1 MLFCWQCDD
10 VLCSVK
16 QRTPH
21 VFSLSQNWTRKSA
34 GKPQIWRL
42 ERIADVSCRCFFQT
56 IQWHFFFVKNLVIYP
71 WKKCYSSQTALRG
84 TAPWDWPRILL
95 HLNTGE
101 MVLNSKFQFVN
112 YFYGFDWVK
121 YNVWRKN
128 GIGRMRYA
136 VPKSCIIH
144 KRSPIGSSEQS
155 DLALLRLLAL
165 LAKAVVECQ
174 GHVLFE
180 IWSWFCCCKDCKW
193 LKWRFILC
201 TKFLVRWF
209 SVTLKMW
216 LENGCSLHH

>member
-1 MLFCWQCDD
+1 MFP
-10 VLCSVK
+10 V
-16 QRTPH
+16 
-21 VFSLSQNWTRKSA
+21 
-34 GKPQIWRL
+34 
-42 ERIADVSCRCFFQT
+42 DVSFKQSNDT
-56 IQWHFFFVKNLVIYP
+56 LFFVKNLVIYP

-144 KRSPIGSSEQS
+144 KKKKPDREFWAVRPCAAAAIGSPCKSCCGVPRPRTFW
-155 DLALLRLLAL
+155 DLIMVLLLQKLWMIEVAFY
-165 LAKAVVECQ
+165 AQ
-174 GHVLFE
+174 N
-180 IWSWFCCCKDCKW
+180 S
-193 LKWRFILC
+193 
-201 TKFLVRWF
+201 
-209 SVTLKMW
+209 
-216 LENGCSLHH
+216 

>member
-1 MLFCWQCDD
+1 MFP
-10 VLCSVK
+10 V
-16 QRTPH
+16 
-21 VFSLSQNWTRKSA
+21 
-34 GKPQIWRL
+34 
-42 ERIADVSCRCFFQT
+42 DVSFKQSNDT
-56 IQWHFFFVKNLVIYP
+56 LFFVKNLVIYP

-121 YNVWRKN
+121 YNVWHKN